1 MLTAAVG
8 AVVRHS
14 VLPDV
19 GGAVVGGA
27 AGGGGA
33 AVVFGQG
40 GLTVSMCVV
49 VCVHGQRMVNVGG
62 QSQSIGSPQP
72 ICTAHW

>member
-8 AVVRHS
+8 AIVRHT

-19 GGAVVGGA
+19 GGAV
-27 AGGGGA
+27 GGGA
-33 AVVFGQG
+33 AVVFGQS

-49 VCVHGQRMVNVGG
+49 VRVHGQRMVNVGG